1 MKKLIRLTLVIA
13 ILLGCGYAVSHQHVH
28 ADATLPMLQHGHS
41 TVIHPKYELE
51 SIFSRCPGCGRTNS
65 YRIKEQ
71 MQMPTC
77 TRPGLFL
84 CRCEDPTG
92 LGEECGYEY
101 EETVPA
107 LGHNYKSKVVTSP
120 TCTKTGTTKYTCS
133 RCGKNYTETT
143 KALGHNYHYEETEPT
158 CTEDGHRIGT
168 CTRCSDVVEEIYP
181 ALGHD
186 FGEFVTVKPAAC
198 EEEGLMQST
207 CSRCQEV
214 QEQAIP
220 ATGHSFPEEWTIVK
234 KATAVSDGLK
244 QKTCSACG
252 KVIEEVIPKTIPT
265 PVTIIVTGGA
275 IITAGLL
282 ILKNLK
288 AAEAVVEKTLFKPSF
303 ETKTVYVRSDNG
315 DFIKMLKDRPYLQV
329 TECTDDDVMEKVE
342 ESAPDL
348 LICDALTK
356 KKLNSLLKAKKDAL
370 AEVPLDLIIGKKIFE
385 SSRAKLDKAVEDKE
399 IGGYESEEKAGYEAF
414 VRFILPILKPD
425 LKSDETLDNFGKIA
439 DLLGIP
445 GVSTVVNVYTSG
457 RDIKSTLEEG
467 ELGVSETATIIGD
480 IASILGLDTVGSIA
494 GLVGDVE
501 GIRDAV
507 DEESG
512 AYEQKEGVSAAK
524 DIVEV
529 VSDIIN

>member
-1 MKKLIRLTLVIA
+1 MKKLIRLILVAA
-13 ILLGCGYAVSHQHVH
+13 IVFCCGYAASHQHVH
-28 ADATLPMLQHGHS
+28 AGALLPGMRHGHS

-65 YRIKEQ
+65 YRIKEHYS
-71 MQMPTC
+71 MPTC
-77 TRPGLFL
+77 TKNGRFL

-92 LGEECGYEY
+92 LGEECGYERY
-101 EETVPA
+101 EKIPA

-120 TCTKTGTTKYTCS
+120 TCTTAGTTKYTCS
-133 RCGKNYTETT
+133 RCHKSYNETI
-143 KALGHNYHYEETEPT
+143 KALGHNYQYTETEAT
-158 CTEDGHRIGT
+158 CTEDGHKIGT
-168 CTRCSDVVEEIYP
+168 CSRCGDITDEVFP

-186 FGEFVTVKPAAC
+186 FGEFETVKEATC
-198 EEEGLMQST
+198 EQDGLMQSR
-207 CSRCQEV
+207 CSRCEEV
-214 QEQAIP
+214 QEMTIP

-234 KATAVSDGLK
+234 KATALTAGLK
-244 QKTCSACG
+244 QKTCPSCG
-252 KVIEEVIPKTIPT
+252 KVMEEVIPKTVST
-265 PVTIIVTGGA
+265 PVTAVVTGGA
-275 IITAGLL
+275 VVTAALL
-282 ILKNLK
+282 ILKHLK
-288 AAEAVVEKTLFKPSF
+288 AAKEVVDKTSFKPSL
-303 ETKTVYVRSDNG
+303 ETKTVYVRTANE
-315 DFIKMLKDRPYLQV
+315 DFIKLLKDRPYLQV
-329 TECTDDDVMEKVE
+329 TECSDEDLMEKIE

-348 LICDALTK
+348 LICDAPTK
-356 KKLNSLLKAKKDAL
+356 KKLNSLLKAKKEEL
-370 AEVPLDLIIGKKIFE
+370 AEVPLNLIIGKKIFD
-385 SSRAKLDKAVEDKE
+385 SSKAKLDKAVEDKV
-399 IGGYESEEKAGYEAF
+399 IGGYESEENIGYEAF
-414 VRFILPILKPD
+414 VRFVLPILKPD

-445 GVSTVVNVYTSG
+445 GVSTVINVYTSG

-467 ELGVSETATIIGD
+467 ELGVSATATIISD